1 MNESELLIARL
12 SPRNTSLLQ
21 IHGGDIREASPLA
34 ARVLGDP
41 DPALSSVSGPRAY
54 VIGPTEWLLIDYSP
68 GEVRRQLS
76 RDLGRALVRVTDL
89 SGAFTSLRIEGAAAR
104 TVLASDIG
112 VPWIAANARPG
123 QYARTRLGQI
133 EVVVHCVGADAFE
146 LHVDRSVVDHLE
158 AWLLAQ
164 YEAQSPSTQSVVQ

>member
-1 MNESELLIARL
+1 MNESELLITRL
-12 SPRNTSLLQ
+12 SPRSASLLQ
-21 IHGGDIREASPLA
+21 IHGADLREAGPLA

-41 DPALSSVSGPRAY
+41 NPQHSSVSGPRAY
-54 VIGPTEWLLIDYSP
+54 VIGPTEWLLIDYSL

-112 VPWIAANARPG
+112 APWMSAAGRPG

-133 EVVVHCVGADAFE
+133 EVVLHCISTDAFE

-158 AWLLAQ
+158 TWLLAQ
-164 YEAQSPSTQSVVQ
+164 YEAQSPAGPPVVQ

>member
-12 SPRNTSLLQ
+12 SPRSASLLQ

-41 DPALSSVSGPRAY
+41 DPGRSSLSGPRAY
-54 VIGPTEWLLIDYSP
+54 VIGPTEWLLIDYSLDD
-68 GEVRRQLS
+68 VRRQLI
-76 RDLGRALVRVTDL
+76 RDLGRILVRVTDL
-89 SGAFTSLRIEGAAAR
+89 SAAFASLRIEGAAAR

-112 VPWIAANARPG
+112 APWMAASAGPG

-158 AWLLAQ
+158 GWLLAQ
-164 YEAQSPSTQSVVQ
+164 YEAQSPSTRSVVQ

>member
-1 MNESELLIARL
+1 MNESELMIARL
-12 SPRNTSLLQ
+12 SPRNASLLQ

-41 DPALSSVSGPRAY
+41 DTDRSSVSGPRAY
-54 VIGPTEWLLIDYSP
+54 VIGPTEWLLIDYSLDD
-68 GEVRRQLS
+68 VRRQMS
-76 RDLGRALVRVTDL
+76 RCLGRVLVRVTDL
-89 SGAFTSLRIEGAAAR
+89 SAAFASLRIEGAAAR
-104 TVLASDIG
+104 RVLASDIG
-112 VPWIAANARPG
+112 APWMAATARPG

-133 EVVVHCVGADAFE
+133 EVVVHCVGSDAFE

>member
-12 SPRNTSLLQ
+12 SPRSTSLLQ

-41 DPALSSVSGPRAY
+41 DRSSVCGPRAY
-54 VIGPTEWLLIDYSP
+54 VIGPTEWLLIDYSLDD
-68 GEVRRQLS
+68 VRRQIS
-76 RDLGRALVRVTDL
+76 RDLGRILVRVTDL
-89 SGAFTSLRIEGAAAR
+89 SAAFASLRVEGTAAR

-112 VPWIAANARPG
+112 APWMAATARPG

-133 EVVVHCVGADAFE
+133 EVVVHCVRADAFE

>member
-41 DPALSSVSGPRAY
+41 DPALSSICGPRAY
-54 VIGPTEWLLIDYSP
+54 VIGPTEWLLIDYSVDD
-68 GEVRRQLS
+68 VRRQMS
-76 RDLGRALVRVTDL
+76 RDLGRILVRVTDL
-89 SGAFTSLRIEGAAAR
+89 SAAFASLRVEGAAAR

-112 VPWIAANARPG
+112 APWMAATARPG

-133 EVVVHCVGADAFE
+133 EVVVHCVGTDAFE

-164 YEAQSPSTQSVVQ
+164 YEAQSPSKQSLVQ

>member
-1 MNESELLIARL
+1 MNESDLLIVRL
-12 SPRNTSLLQ
+12 SPRSASLLQ

-41 DPALSSVSGPRAY
+41 DPGRSSLSGPRAY
-54 VIGPTEWLLIDYSP
+54 VIGPTEWLLIDYSLDD
-68 GEVRRQLS
+68 VRRQLI
-76 RDLGRALVRVTDL
+76 RDLGRILVRVTDL
-89 SGAFTSLRIEGAAAR
+89 SAAFASLRIEGAAAR

-112 VPWIAANARPG
+112 APWIVASALCG
-123 QYARTRLGQI
+123 QYACTRLGQI
-133 EVVVHCVGADAFE
+133 EVVVHCVGDDAFE

-164 YEAQSPSTQSVVQ
+164 YEAQSPPTGSIVQ